1 MTDKK
6 TWKNDTENDR
16 PASIEIQLQQNGQD
30 YGFPVTV
37 TKDSDWKYEFK
48 NLPETTNDG
57 AAYNYTIVEKAVP
70 GYETKVDGMNVINTK
85 IDAPKTTVSGEK
97 TWKNDTAKD
106 RPDYIEV
113 QLLQNGQTY
122 GDPVKVTKEN
132 DWKYSFKDLPKG
144 DANNNDYRYSV
155 TEIAVPGYKTTT
167 DGMNL
172 TNTKVTD
179 EKNVTTASGT
189 KTWVGD
195 NEKTRPASIEV
206 QLLQNGKAY
215 GTPIKVTAKSNWKYN
230 FTNLPEKDKTGEK
243 YSYTVSE
250 KQVSGYSVKVKGM
263 DLTNT
268 KVTKTTPKDTPKNTP
283 KDTHSTNK
291 PSKTKKLPGT
301 GDTNGMLLFAG
312 GLVLLFLGLHL
323 RRKSTK

>member
-1 MTDKK
+1 
-6 TWKNDTENDR
+6 
-16 PASIEIQLQQNGQD
+16 
-30 YGFPVTV
+30 
-37 TKDSDWKYEFK
+37 
-48 NLPETTNDG
+48 
-57 AAYNYTIVEKAVP
+57 
-70 GYETKVDGMNVINTK
+70 
-85 IDAPKTTVSGEK
+85 
-97 TWKNDTAKD
+97 
-106 RPDYIEV
+106 
-113 QLLQNGQTY
+113 
-122 GDPVKVTKEN
+122 
-132 DWKYSFKDLPKG
+132 
-144 DANNNDYRYSV
+144 
-155 TEIAVPGYKTTT
+155 
-167 DGMNL
+167 
-172 TNTKVTD
+172 
-179 EKNVTTASGT
+179 
-189 KTWVGD
+189 
-195 NEKTRPASIEV
+195 RPASIEV

-283 KDTHSTNK
+283 KDTPKDTHSTNK